1 MALKGVTYDG
11 HPIDLRKN
19 ENKNAA
25 YREVNQMGQVPALVV
40 GNQVITQSMTILEYL
55 EEAYPQPPLLPKDT
69 LLRAKVREICELVNS
84 GIQPIQG
91 PSLWMHFGEETCLER
106 SNFNITKG
114 FTALERVLAGC
125 SGKYCVGDNL
135 TLADCFIVPQVYN
148 AVIRFNVDMKP
159 FPTINRVNASLITLE
174 AFKSTHPDVQ
184 PSPV

>member
-1 MALKGVTYDG
+1 MASNKLQLYFGFRSSCSWRVRIAMALKGVTYDG

-19 ENKNAA
+19 EN
-25 YREVNQMGQVPALVV
+25 
-40 GNQVITQSMTILEYL
+40 MTILEYL